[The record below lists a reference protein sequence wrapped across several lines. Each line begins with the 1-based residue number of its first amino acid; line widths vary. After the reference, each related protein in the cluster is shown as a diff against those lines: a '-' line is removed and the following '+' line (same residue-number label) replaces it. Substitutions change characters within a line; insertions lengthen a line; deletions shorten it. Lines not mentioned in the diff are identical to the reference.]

1 MDPLSAF
8 FERIHLKGSLFYAGK
23 VDDVLHIDKPDGT
36 AFLHILEQ
44 GGIDLVR
51 AGHPP
56 IPVEQPSLL
65 LCPGSCRY
73 RLRNSM
79 AGGAPILCA
88 SYQLGPAIGKTLP
101 FGVTDTII
109 FPFDEVAAVL
119 PVIRILLDE
128 FRGEAAGR
136 NKGLNALFEYILI
149 LLVRHAIAREAI
161 SAGVLCAIADV
172 QVGRALT
179 AIHDSPEEA
188 WTVERLAAL
197 AGMSRS
203 RFAARFSELLG
214 VAPIAY
220 LASWRLRRAQEL
232 MRDGV
237 ALKVVASS
245 AGFSSQ
251 PTFTRAFSNEMG
263 ISPGE
268 WLRRLQPPGA

>member
-8 FERIHLKGSLFYAGK
+8 FERIQLKGSLFYAGR
-23 VDDVLHIDKPDGT
+23 VDGVLDIDKPEGT

-51 AGHPP
+51 AGHPS
-56 IPVEQPSLL
+56 IPVDRPALL

-73 RLRNSM
+73 RLRNSA
-79 AGGAPILCA
+79 AGGAPIICA
-88 SYQLGPAIGKTLP
+88 TYQLGPAIGRTLP
-101 FGVTDTII
+101 FGVTDTIV
-109 FPFDEVAAVL
+109 FPFEEVAEVL
-119 PVIRILLDE
+119 PVIRLLLEE
-128 FRGEAAGR
+128 FRGDAAGR
-136 NKGLNALFEYILI
+136 SKGINALFEYILI
-149 LLVRHAIAREAI
+149 LLVRQAIARQAI
-161 SAGVLCAIADV
+161 SAGVLCAIADAHI
-172 QVGRALT
+172 GRALK
-179 AIHDSPEEA
+179 AIHERPEEP
-188 WTVERLAAL
+188 WTVEQLAAL

-203 RFAARFSELLG
+203 RFAARFSALLG

-263 ISPGE
+263 VSPGE
-268 WLRRLQPPGA
+268 WLRLQRPGR